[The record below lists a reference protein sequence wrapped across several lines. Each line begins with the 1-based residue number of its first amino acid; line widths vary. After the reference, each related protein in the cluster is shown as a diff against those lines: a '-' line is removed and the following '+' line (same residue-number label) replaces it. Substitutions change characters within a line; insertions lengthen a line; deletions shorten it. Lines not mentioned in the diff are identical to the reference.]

1 MNPVHPANRV
11 RCGTLKNDYLRLVY
25 CTFMKNLILASS
37 FLLTLSLFTSCN
49 GNGENTSEENKDTTV
64 AAEPTGQDNLAYRW
78 AKLALTATANDTERF
93 RPRPTVTSR
102 MLALVFVSIFD
113 AWSAYDP
120 DAIPMYMTGVEKA
133 PEQERTLS
141 NKEKAISYA
150 AYYALNEYFFSDS
163 LLFDQFMDSIGYD
176 AGIKSTDLSTPEG
189 IGMKA
194 ALDVIEARK
203 NDGSN
208 QYGEVAGFTA
218 PYSDYTGYAPQ
229 NTPDQNKN
237 LAHWQ
242 PKYFSDGKGGKFAP
256 ACLTPFWGNV
266 KTLALDS
273 SSEFRSPP
281 PPALGSAELTAQLK
295 EVIELQ
301 ANLTN
306 EEKALVEFMRDGPK
320 SVQQTGHWLIFAQ
333 DVSRRDAHT
342 LDEDVKMYFLVTM
355 AAMDAFIACWE
366 TKMYYDYARP
376 YSLIR
381 SEFKGKD
388 IQAWGGPLKGTVT
401 IKGEN
406 WVPYSPETFV
416 CPPFPS
422 YISGHST
429 VSGACSKVLELYTGS
444 DVFGEQ
450 VTLMPGAM
458 TEPGITA
465 DSVTLEFPTFS
476 ETANMAGRSRVLGGY
491 HIECENQEG
500 LSMGRKVGQKAWEKY
515 CYHIGKK

>member
-1 MNPVHPANRV
+1 MKTVFYSLLIAV
-11 RCGTLKNDYLRLVY
+11 SFSTLVSCGGSADSGVT
-25 CTFMKNLILASS
+25 
-37 FLLTLSLFTSCN
+37 
-49 GNGENTSEENKDTTV
+49 ENKDSLTV
-64 AAEPTGQDNLAYRW
+64 TEPQGENNMAYKW

-113 AWSAYDP
+113 AWSAYDSE
-120 DAIPMYMTGVEKA
+120 AIPVYMNGVEKR
-133 PEQERTLS
+133 PVEEHTLA
-141 NKEKAISYA
+141 NKEKTISYA
-150 AYYALNEYFFSDS
+150 AFYALNEYFFSDS
-163 LLFDQFMDSIGYD
+163 VMFDEYMDSLGLD
-176 AGIKSTDLSTPEG
+176 PNLASTDLTTPEG

-194 ALDVIEARK
+194 AKDVIEARK

-208 QYGEVAGFTA
+208 QYGDMPGSTG
-218 PYSDYTGYAPQ
+218 PYTDYTAYKPQ
-229 NTPDQNKN
+229 NTPDKN
-237 LAHWQ
+237 TNLSRWQ
-242 PKYFSDGKGGKFAP
+242 PKYFADGKGGKFAP
-256 ACLTPFWGNV
+256 ACLTPYWGNV

-273 SSEFRSPP
+273 SSEFRSPV
-281 PPALGSAELTAQLK
+281 PPALGSEQLNKELE
-295 EVIELQ
+295 EVINLQ

-333 DVSRRDAHT
+333 DVSRRDNHT
-342 LDEDVKMYFLVTM
+342 LDQDVKMYFLVTM

-381 SEFKGKD
+381 NHYKGKD
-388 IQAWGGPLKGTVT
+388 IQAWGGPNKGTVT
-401 IKGEN
+401 MKGEN

-422 YISGHST
+422 YVSGHST
-429 VSGACSKVLELYTGS
+429 VSGACSKVLELFTGS
-444 DVFGEQ
+444 DEFGER

-458 TEPGITA
+458 TEPGITQ
-465 DSVTLEFPTFS
+465 DSIVLEFTTFT

-500 LSMGRKVGQKAWEKY
+500 LAMGRKVGQKAWERY
-515 CYHIGKK
+515 LYHIGQK